1 MAHGM
6 GAQKDIGLWMY
17 AERFCESGMAVV
29 AFDYRC
35 FGGSTGLPR
44 HWVSPKRHL
53 QDFEAVLQHV
63 QVGGVTC
70 WVDAPHGVT
79 AARGSCCTSDQL
91 RVWITNTLR
100 RLTDCSGC
108 DFDQQHKCNILSTR
122 RL

>member
-53 QDFEAVLQHV
+53 EDFEAVVQHV
-63 QVGGVTC
+63 KVGG
-70 WVDAPHGVT
+70 G
-79 AARGSCCTSDQL
+79 L
-91 RVWITNTLR
+91 RVQWR
-100 RLTDCSGC
+100 VCLTCCIADSQ
-108 DFDQQHKCNILSTR
+108 DVLSID
-122 RL
+122 